1 MWRAHLAL
9 LAVNF
14 IYGANYIIAKG
25 VMPGY
30 LSPNAFVAL
39 RATGACILFWLI
51 KSFLPEKVQIKDL
64 LRLAACG
71 LFGVAINQLL
81 FFQGLSSTSPISA
94 AIIMTFNPIM
104 VLILAAVILKERLTK
119 AKLLGSFLGLTGA
132 LSLIYYSSQNGMEG
146 ETTKGNILVLINA
159 ASYAMYL
166 VLVKPLMKKYK
177 PITVISYVFLF
188 GSCFILTVGLPEL
201 SKVEFDFPSHIWWA
215 VIYVVFAVTFLTYLL
230 NIYALKMVSPTV
242 SSSYIYLQPVISMG
256 ISIFASTYIQGST
269 NYLMGISWWHLI
281 FTLLIFIGVY
291 LVSKPVKR
299 A

>member
-1 MWRAHLAL
+1 MWKAHLAL
-9 LAVNF
+9 LAVNL

-39 RATGACILFWLI
+39 RATGACVLFWVIRLFI
-51 KSFLPEKVQIKDL
+51 PEKVALKDL
-64 LRLAACG
+64 FRLAACG
-71 LFGVAINQLL
+71 LFGVAVNQLL
-81 FFQGLSSTSPISA
+81 FFQGLNMTSPISS

-104 VLILAAVILKERLTK
+104 VLILAALILRERLTK
-119 AKLLGSFLGLTGA
+119 LKLVGSSLGLVGA
-132 LSLIYYSSQNGMEG
+132 LSLIYYSSGNGMSG
-146 ETTKGNILVLINA
+146 ETTQGNILVLINA
-159 ASYAMYL
+159 ASYALYL

-188 GSCFILTVGLPEL
+188 GSCFVLTIGLPEL
-201 SKVEFDFPSHIWWA
+201 MLVKFDFPKEIWWA
-215 VIYVVFAVTFLTYLL
+215 IIYVVLAVTFLTYLL

-242 SSSYIYLQPVISMG
+242 SSSYIYLQPVISML
-256 ISIFASTYIQGST
+256 ISILVSSYFNDTT
-269 NYLMGISWWHLI
+269 NYLEGLNLWHLI
-281 FTLLIFIGVY
+281 FTLLIFVGVY